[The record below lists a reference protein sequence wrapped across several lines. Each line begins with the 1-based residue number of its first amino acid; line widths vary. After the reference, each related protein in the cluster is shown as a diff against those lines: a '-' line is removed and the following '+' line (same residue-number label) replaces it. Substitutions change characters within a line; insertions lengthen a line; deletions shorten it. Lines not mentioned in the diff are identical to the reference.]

1 MHRFSDAEIDAA
13 LSALPEWS
21 RVGECIQRTFA
32 FTDFVQSMAF
42 VNRMAEHAE
51 RVQHHP
57 DILVRWSKVTLS
69 LSTHDVGG
77 ISGKD
82 ADYAALADAVAAGM
96 KSPAAPAAG

>member
-1 MHRFSDAEIDAA
+1 MHRYTDAEIDAA
-13 LSALPEWS
+13 LSRLPEWS

-32 FTDFVQSMAF
+32 LADFVQSMAF
-42 VNRMAEHAE
+42 VNRMADHAE

-77 ISGKD
+77 ISVKD
-82 ADYAALADAVAAGM
+82 ADFAAHADGAAAAIR
-96 KSPAAPAAG
+96 PA